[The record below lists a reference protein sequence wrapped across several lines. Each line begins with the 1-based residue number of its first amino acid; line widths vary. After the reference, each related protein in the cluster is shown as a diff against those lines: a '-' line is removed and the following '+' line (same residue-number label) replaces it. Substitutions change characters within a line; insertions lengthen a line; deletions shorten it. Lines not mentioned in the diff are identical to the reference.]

1 MLATLMMPFGEGSPL
16 YFRPSQNAVLISSI
30 RDLIMRESI
39 QRRQSRSVQEEEEA
53 DPDEPVEDLV
63 LDYVLAEPKLIGPLD
78 EKTTFEKYMRG
89 TNAPYMRFGKRSDPA
104 NEELN
109 QLVHDLVGNL
119 KRNPKFAAH
128 KQRHFNYRSLTRMN
142 PNFLLVP
149 LDF

>member
-1 MLATLMMPFGEGSPL
+1 MRDWLMRG
-16 YFRPSQNAVLISSI
+16 
-30 RDLIMRESI
+30 SI
-39 QRRQSRSVQEEEEA
+39 QRRHTRSVQDEEEA

-89 TNAPYMRFGKRSDPA
+89 TNAPYMRFGKRSDPGT
-104 NEELN
+104 EELN
-109 QLVHDLVGNL
+109 QLVHDLVDNV
-119 KRNPKFAAH
+119 KSDPAFAGRKH
-128 KQRHFNYRSLTRMN
+128 RYGYKRSLARMN